1 MTRGGMFILST
12 AGAMDWLCALPLQ
25 LVILPA
31 RQFFRRE
38 RSEGSESMYYYVYIL
53 TNQSN
58 TVLYTGVT
66 NDLIRRTYEHKQ
78 NLIDGF
84 TKRYRLHK
92 LIHYEQFN
100 DVMNAIGREKQ
111 IKGWI
116 RAKKNSL
123 INLNNSKWID
133 LYPGLL

>member
-1 MTRGGMFILST
+1 
-12 AGAMDWLCALPLQ
+12 
-25 LVILPA
+25 
-31 RQFFRRE
+31 
-38 RSEGSESMYYYVYIL
+38 MYYYVYIL
-53 TNQSN
+53 TNRTN

-78 NLIDGF
+78 SLIDRF

-92 LIHYEQFN
+92 LIHYEQF
-100 DVMNAIGREKQ
+100 DDAKNAIEREKK
-111 IKGWI
+111 IKGWT

-123 INLNNSKWID
+123 ISLSNSKWID